1 MTLRA
6 PIRAVLFDLDGVL
19 LDTEP
24 LYTVGIQEVVS
35 EFGHVYDWSLKRD
48 MMGRSDLEGAELVV
62 SRLKLP
68 ITPAEYMARREPIME
83 RLLASSPVMTGAR
96 ELVEELAA
104 RQVPLALATSSRTR
118 LYEIKAKPH
127 AWLGAFK
134 HIVCGD
140 DPEVKHLKPAPDIFL
155 VAAARLGVAPEFC
168 AVVEDSPAG
177 VLAAQRAGMQVAA
190 LPDPALDSDV
200 VRTANLVATSH
211 SEIRDALFAA
221 LALDA

>member
-24 LYTVGIQEVVS
+24 LYTRGIQAVVG
-35 EFGHVYDWSLKRD
+35 EYGHVYDWSLKRD
-48 MMGRSDLEGAELVV
+48 MMGRSDIEGAELVV

-68 ITPAEYMARREPIME
+68 ISVAEYMSRREPILE
-83 RLLASSPVMTGAR
+83 SLLADSPVVPGAP

-104 RQVPLALATSSRTR
+104 RGVPIALATSSKSR
-118 LYEIKAKPH
+118 LYTLKAKPH
-127 AWLGAFK
+127 AWLSRFA

-140 DPEVKHLKPAPDIFL
+140 DPEVKALKPSPDIFL
-155 VAAARLGVAPEFC
+155 TAAARLGIPPELC

-177 VLAAQRAGMQVAA
+177 VIAAQRAGMQVAA
-190 LPDPALDSDV
+190 LPDPELDSDV
-200 VRTANLVATSH
+200 IATANLVARSH
-211 SEIRDALFAA
+211 AEIRAALLAA
-221 LALDA
+221 LA